1 MVLGYQLRELRAL
14 LDTYLHG
21 FYIPSTV
28 VLQNTPISQLIEK
41 NQRVLVHL
49 EDPEAG
55 TKFTEYFFFFSLF
68 FHDFSFW
75 NFDTSSEG
83 VYSNTND
90 LQKMIAF
97 NNKQVWS
104 L

>member
-55 TKFTEYFFFFSLF
+55 TQFTEYFFFSLF
-68 FHDFSFW
+68 FMILVF
-75 NFDTSSEG
+75 G
-83 VYSNTND
+83 ILIR
-90 LQKMIAF
+90 LQRVCIAIQMTF
-97 NNKQVWS
+97 RR
-104 L
+104 

>member
-1 MVLGYQLRELRAL
+1 MVLGYQLRELRVL

-55 TKFTEYFFFFSLF
+55 TKFTEYFFFLF
-68 FHDFSFW
+68 FMILVF
-75 NFDTSSEG
+75 G
-83 VYSNTND
+83 ILIR
-90 LQKMIAF
+90 LQRVCIAIQMTF
-97 NNKQVWS
+97 RR
-104 L
+104 

>member
-55 TKFTEYFFFFSLF
+55 TKFTEYFFFSLF
-68 FHDFSFW
+68 FMILVF
-75 NFDTSSEG
+75 G
-83 VYSNTND
+83 ILIR
-90 LQKMIAF
+90 LQRVCIAIQMTF
-97 NNKQVWS
+97 RR
-104 L
+104 

>member
-1 MVLGYQLRELRAL
+1 MVLGYQLRELRAM

-55 TKFTEYFFFFSLF
+55 TKFTEYFLFSLF
-68 FHDFSFW
+68 FIILVF
-75 NFDTSSEG
+75 G
-83 VYSNTND
+83 ILIR
-90 LQKMIAF
+90 LQRVCIVIQMTF
-97 NNKQVWS
+97 RR
-104 L
+104 

>member
-55 TKFTEYFFFFSLF
+55 TKFTEYFFFFLS
-68 FHDFSFW
+68 FS
-75 NFDTSSEG
+75 
-83 VYSNTND
+83 
-90 LQKMIAF
+90 
-97 NNKQVWS
+97 
-104 L
+104 

>member
-68 FHDFSFW
+68 FMILVF
-75 NFDTSSEG
+75 G
-83 VYSNTND
+83 ILIR
-90 LQKMIAF
+90 LQRVCIAIQMTF
-97 NNKQVWS
+97 RR
-104 L
+104 

>member
-1 MVLGYQLRELRAL
+1 MVLGYQLRELRAM

-55 TKFTEYFFFFSLF
+55 TKFTEYFLFSLF
-68 FHDFSFW
+68 FIILVF
-75 NFDTSSEG
+75 G
-83 VYSNTND
+83 ILIR
-90 LQKMIAF
+90 LQRVCIAIQMTF
-97 NNKQVWS
+97 RR
-104 L
+104 

>member
-55 TKFTEYFFFFSLF
+55 TKFTEYFFFSLF
-68 FHDFSFW
+68 FMILVF
-75 NFDTSSEG
+75 G
-83 VYSNTND
+83 ILIR
-90 LQKMIAF
+90 LQRVCIVIQMTF
-97 NNKQVWS
+97 RR
-104 L
+104 

>member
-55 TKFTEYFFFFSLF
+55 TKFTEYFFFFLF
-68 FHDFSFW
+68 FS
-75 NFDTSSEG
+75 
-83 VYSNTND
+83 
-90 LQKMIAF
+90 
-97 NNKQVWS
+97 
-104 L
+104 

>member
-55 TKFTEYFFFFSLF
+55 TQFTEYFFFSLF
-68 FHDFSFW
+68 FMILVF
-75 NFDTSSEG
+75 G
-83 VYSNTND
+83 ILIR
-90 LQKMIAF
+90 LQRVCIEIQMTF
-97 NNKQVWS
+97 RR
-104 L
+104 